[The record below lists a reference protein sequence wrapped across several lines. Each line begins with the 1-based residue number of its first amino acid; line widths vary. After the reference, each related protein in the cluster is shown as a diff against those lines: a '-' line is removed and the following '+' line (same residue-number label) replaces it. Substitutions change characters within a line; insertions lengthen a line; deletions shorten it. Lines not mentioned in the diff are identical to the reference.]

1 MDDYLLND
9 GDSESDGESEEE
21 LNMQSSEGQARVVM
35 TRTAAPV
42 KKQHFDKSLAASHS
56 YMGGGLV
63 PLRGRSVLEP
73 GWQGRLPVA
82 AHSGAVFPGETV
94 PMLMPDYD
102 DAILLFEAIQRDKLF
117 GLLCPDETGGMVSGY
132 GVVCEVY
139 EAGTAGAGEARGNT
153 ALSFKARAR
162 HRFRLLHPPDHPAPL
177 HSYTRAA
184 AGGGGG
190 AVLLGRLQPDAV
202 GARPTRAV
210 RGGRRAA
217 APALGAA
224 FHRPEERAVLCGVRR
239 GDSAARRRAAHVQR
253 GRALQLHQFRRVH
266 ARHRDGVAR
275 ARRGAQRAALR
286 GVLLVPGLR
295 LDHHRVRRLQD
306 APRLA
311 VRRAEPQPEAGV
323 LLRSVPQLRA
333 AARRRRAR
341 LRVMHLCTYVP
352 TDGKSPQAYFK

>member
-177 HSYTRAA
+177 HSYTRMRFAEVR
-184 AGGGGG
+184 
-190 AVLLGRLQPDAV
+190 VLPELGPAEPLRLARLASLDALRAPRPAPPFAPDLRHSPV
-202 GARPTRAV
+202 ARRV
-210 RGGRRAA
+210 RGMDAALTPWPRFVHELLEYRR
-217 APALGAA
+217 
-224 FHRPEERAVLCGVRR
+224 VR
-239 GDSAARRRAAHVQR
+239 D
-253 GRALQLHQFRRVH
+253 QLHAHFSSLDLGERPPPPEPLSRRH
-266 ARHRDGVAR
+266 
-275 ARRGAQRAALR
+275 
-286 GVLLVPGLR
+286 
-295 LDHHRVRRLQD
+295 
-306 APRLA
+306 
-311 VRRAEPQPEAGV
+311 
-323 LLRSVPQLRA
+323 
-333 AARRRRAR
+333 
-341 LRVMHLCTYVP
+341 
-352 TDGKSPQAYFK
+352 